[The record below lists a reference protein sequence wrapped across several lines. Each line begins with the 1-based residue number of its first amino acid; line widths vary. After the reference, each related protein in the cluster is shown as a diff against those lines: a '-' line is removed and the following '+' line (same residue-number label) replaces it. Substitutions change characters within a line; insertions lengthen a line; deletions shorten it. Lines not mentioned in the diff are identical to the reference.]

1 MNALAF
7 AAPASFEYSSPSRK
21 IWIFAA
27 IVALAFHVGIG
38 GSLLLEVDQQI
49 DDSELGAPAL
59 AIGIDLV
66 SPRFE
71 PSNLPPGPE
80 SEASAASQPAAKQQ
94 LLTEQ
99 PELPKETPIESE
111 NPDRVVTQNDVKV
124 PAEETPEV
132 VLKQVAP
139 AEASVA
145 QEAAAPP
152 SVATPVEA
160 PQSVTVDQGIG
171 VSRQRARLTWQRE
184 LMAHLDRFKRYPGER
199 LQRNTEI
206 VVDLTMDRTGR
217 VVSASVSKSSGH
229 NAFDEA
235 AVAMV
240 RRASPLPA
248 PPPLVADEGLT
259 FMLPVIFRSGTS
271 GG

>member
-7 AAPASFEYSSPSRK
+7 AAPASFEFPSPSRK
-21 IWIFAA
+21 IWVFAA
-27 IVALAFHVGIG
+27 VVALVFHAGIG
-38 GSLLLEVDQQI
+38 GSILLELDQQI

-80 SEASAASQPAAKQQ
+80 SEASAVSQPA
-94 LLTEQ
+94 TEQ
-99 PELPKETPIESE
+99 RLPAEQPDLPKETPTESE
-111 NPDRVVTQNDVKV
+111 NPDRVVTQNDVKA

-132 VLKQVAP
+132 AVKQVSP
-139 AEASVA
+139 AEESVA

-152 SVATPVEA
+152 SVAAPVEA
-160 PQSVTVDQGIG
+160 AQSVTVDQGTG

-199 LQRNTEI
+199 LQRNAEI
-206 VVDLTMDRTGR
+206 IVDLTMDRTGR
-217 VVSASVSKSSGH
+217 VVSTSVSKSSGH
-229 NAFDEA
+229 AAFDEA

-240 RRASPLPA
+240 QRASPLPA

-259 FMLPVIFRSGTS
+259 FKLPVIFRSGA